1 MKHIKLF
8 WESLDDM
15 TTILK
20 KEWFLELVACTL
32 AGFVLGIIFSP
43 KKTTIIGCN
52 NGNGHLDA
60 QLDDQIED

>member
-32 AGFVLGIIFSP
+32 AGFVLGIIFRP
-43 KKTTIIGCN
+43 KKTTIIG
-52 NGNGHLDA
+52 
-60 QLDDQIED
+60 